1 MSSSKEPL
9 SSPAND
15 KQTNSSSEWET
26 HVSGLLNASDVYF
39 KDNVMYEPACEDVSG
54 TGTCNVDEQTF
65 KGYLA
70 TWLAGTAKLCPWTYD
85 TVTTYL
91 NASALGAAA
100 QCE

>member
-1 MSSSKEPL
+1 M
-9 SSPAND
+9 
-15 KQTNSSSEWET
+15 QTNSSSAWET
-26 HVSGLLNASDVYF
+26 RVSGLVNATDLYF
-39 KDNVMYEPACEDVSG
+39 KNNIMYEPSCEDVNG
-54 TGTCNVDEQTF
+54 TGTCDVDQQSF

-70 TWLAGTAKLCPWTYD
+70 TWMAGTAKLCPWTYD